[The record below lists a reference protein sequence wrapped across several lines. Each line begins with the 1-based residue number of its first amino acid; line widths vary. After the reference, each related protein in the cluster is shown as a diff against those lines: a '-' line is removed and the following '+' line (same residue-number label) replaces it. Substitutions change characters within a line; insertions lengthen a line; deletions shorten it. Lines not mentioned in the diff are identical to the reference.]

1 MISGGNMKKAVIEM
15 WVGVFV
21 LIGIICL
28 GYLTIK
34 LGKMELLG
42 DKYYALY
49 ARFQSVSGLTPGA
62 NVEIAG
68 VKIGQVNSI
77 SLDQERQVA
86 LVELKIRNDIILSDD
101 VIASVKTAG
110 LIGDKYINILPGGS
124 DTLLKSGD
132 VITETESAIDIE
144 NLISKYVFGGV

>member
-1 MISGGNMKKAVIEM
+1 MNKTAVEL
-15 WVGVFV
+15 WVGIFV
-21 LIGIICL
+21 LIGVLCL

-42 DKYYALY
+42 DQYYLLH
-49 ARFQSVSGLTPGA
+49 ARFQSVAGLTAGA
-62 NVEIAG
+62 NVEMAG
-68 VKIGQVNSI
+68 VKIGQVDAV

-86 LVELKIRNDIILSDD
+86 VVDIKIRRDIVLTDD
-101 VIASVKTAG
+101 VIASIKTAG

-124 DTLLKSGD
+124 DTILKSGD
-132 VITETESAIDIE
+132 LITETESAIDIE